1 MTVDHGRHLRRNGRM
16 MIGAHMS
23 GSSPATSGLSEP
35 GAAPC
40 TREMAE
46 NAETL
51 KIMKTVKTVKTAKT
65 SKSARMARQ
74 LSHDPAAPPPETL
87 KQGTMPAS
95 RGGAET
101 VKRMP
106 GRPCAIAP
114 RMPRISCETLK
125 QRRKTQA
132 GEGVKCFMPISPAG
146 RPETASRRSSAAR
159 ETVKHPAL
167 PKAAC
172 RGHETLKRRE
182 RRHRAER
189 PRKPID

>member
-1 MTVDHGRHLRRNGRM
+1 
-16 MIGAHMS
+16 MS
-23 GSSPATSGLSEP
+23 GSSPATNGLSAP

-51 KIMKTVKTVKTAKT
+51 KIMKTVKTAKT
-65 SKSARMARQ
+65 SESVRMAGQ
-74 LSHDPAAPPPETL
+74 LSHDPAAPPPAPETL
-87 KQGTMPAS
+87 KQGTVPAS

-101 VKRMP
+101 VKQMP
-106 GRPCAIAP
+106 GRPCAIT
-114 RMPRISCETLK
+114 PRISCETLK

-132 GEGVKCFMPISPAG
+132 SEGVACFTPISPAG
-146 RPETASRRSSAAR
+146 RPETASRQSSAAR

-167 PKAAC
+167 SKAAC